1 MGTQSLARP
10 ALLNLLWRREDSL
23 PPAAQLGLH
32 AWMRMDMGAAHLP
45 HAAARACPHE
55 GRSKHDHE
63 NRMFLEVCGGDEK
76 SPLTTVSHVLEI
88 MS

>member
-23 PPAAQLGLH
+23 PPAAKLGLH
-32 AWMRMDMGAAHLP
+32 AWMRMGIWAP
-45 HAAARACPHE
+45 HTSHMMRRAHE

-63 NRMFLEVCGGDEK
+63 PYGMLEVCGGDEK
-76 SPLTTVSHVLEI
+76 SPLTTVSHVHEI

>member
-23 PPAAQLGLH
+23 PPAAKLGLH
-32 AWMRMDMGAAHLP
+32 AWMRMDMGAARMWHD
-45 HAAARACPHE
+45 E
-55 GRSKHDHE
+55 GLSKQDMKQDHE
-63 NRMFLEVCGGDEK
+63 PCWCAEETRSLSTHRLSCE
-76 SPLTTVSHVLEI
+76 HEI